1 MASRIL
7 GMGDVVSLV
16 ERAQQVMDDAEAER
30 LEAKIR
36 KNKFDLEDFLA
47 QIQQLKKM
55 GNVKELMGLIPGM
68 SAAMKNIDIDENSFK
83 RVECIIQSM
92 TPDERAKPDII
103 DASRKKRIARGS
115 GTEIND
121 INRLLKQFEDM
132 RKMMQL
138 MTKGAG
144 GQRSRAAGLSL
155 PRR

>member
-1 MASRIL
+1 
-7 GMGDVVSLV
+7 
-16 ERAQQVMDDAEAER
+16 
-30 LEAKIR
+30 
-36 KNKFDLEDFLA
+36 
-47 QIQQLKKM
+47 
-55 GNVKELMGLIPGM
+55 
-68 SAAMKNIDIDENSFK
+68 
-83 RVECIIQSM
+83 M
-92 TPDERAKPDII
+92 TPEERAKPDLI

-115 GTEIND
+115 GTDVND